1 MSFAAIKGQSAALS
15 TLRNALAADRLA
27 HAYLFVGPSGV
38 GKKRTALALAQALL
52 CTEQVGTGC
61 ESCAAC
67 RAVVSGAHPD
77 LSLVTPQAGKTTLV
91 IDQVRE
97 LQHFLG
103 LQSARGSRK
112 IAVVEEAQVLTPQAQ
127 SGLLK
132 IVEEPPG
139 AALLMLLSVSAASLS
154 RPLLSRCQQ
163 VRFAALPLATVE
175 ELLVQEHDTPPA
187 EAHALAL
194 YSRGSIG
201 RALSLDAQVFT
212 EERQYLIEELGQI
225 ERAPF
230 SRVSGLAEWL
240 VASRSKKSR
249 AKTDQAERSAGGDR
263 LELALSWYEERLRYV
278 LLGQDGV
285 IRYADCLPAITQ
297 TAQGLSVEEALRQL
311 SLVYDTIGALS
322 RNANARLAVEDM
334 LLQLAARD
342 KSER

>member
-1 MSFAAIKGQSAALS
+1 MSLTAIKGQSAALS
-15 TLRNALAADRLA
+15 TLRNTLAADRLA

-103 LQSARGSRK
+103 LQSARGSCK

-154 RPLLSRCQQ
+154 QPLLSRCQQ

-240 VASRSKKSR
+240 VARK
-249 AKTDQAERSAGGDR
+249 E
-263 LELALSWYEERLRYV
+263 
-278 LLGQDGV
+278 
-285 IRYADCLPAITQ
+285 
-297 TAQGLSVEEALRQL
+297 
-311 SLVYDTIGALS
+311 
-322 RNANARLAVEDM
+322 
-334 LLQLAARD
+334 
-342 KSER
+342 